1 MREKSLP
8 NKKHSELN
16 KPKSCHFVEA
26 IPKFINYIKNFFL
39 STMKKFG
46 IIKEIEALQNTSKI
60 VYVTYLRD
68 IEQNILNYMLLSS
81 TNFSQIKNKLSED
94 DFTFIVHKF
103 IFIQILSLE
112 EMLLSDNFYGVTDAN
127 ELLKMFS
134 EVLHESENA
143 KIASTLNIL
152 SQPPS
157 MNIDRDLEI
166 INAISMEKEI
176 AKNSCIIQRSGTIET
191 IHGLTSFDFI
201 NETLMSVR
209 TTNIFELP
217 PELHNNFRDTFEAME
232 LEDGKNEITIEFYE
246 NNRHPDYIE
255 SFYFKKDV
263 NALRWF
269 DNVCDWADKY
279 KLSEDV
285 FPRDKE
291 ALQNL
296 NELDISN
303 KGINELPK
311 EIGALVNM
319 TSLKIND
326 NNIEELPHE
335 IGKLTNL
342 SILSMNNNNIKELPP
357 ELYQL
362 TNLLVLLCSNNSISF
377 VSQDIIN
384 LQNLIGFFAKNNE
397 IVKFPENLLKLS
409 KLEVLCLSE
418 NRLKVMPNDITDLS
432 SLNMLALSDN
442 DIKELPQSIA
452 RLTNLESLY
461 IRDTQITE
469 IPIELLKLKKINDL
483 TINDDLLP
491 FIAKHIEYLDV
502 DTINLSASGIQE
514 SSEIVQGLNLK
525 LDREIWIE
533 DKDKKENGCV
543 RLSKCKEEVSEI
555 MPQEEQKDSSM

>member
-1 MREKSLP
+1 MLVVIDFQWHQMALMLESNILIERSNPQNEIRIDMHNL
-8 NKKHSELN
+8 KK
-16 KPKSCHFVEA
+16 V
-26 IPKFINYIKNFFL
+26 
-39 STMKKFG
+39 
-46 IIKEIEALQNTSKI
+46 
-60 VYVTYLRD
+60 
-68 IEQNILNYMLLSS
+68 EQNILNYMLLSNA
-81 TNFSQIKNKLSED
+81 NFLEIQNELKES
-94 DFTFIVHKF
+94 DFTFLIHQVIYKYF
-103 IFIQILSLE
+103 LMLE
-112 EMLLSDNFYGVTDAN
+112 EMFLVDSFHGLHDLESILKIFSAIVNKKENVKTASILDILL
-127 ELLKMFS
+127 
-134 EVLHESENA
+134 
-143 KIASTLNIL
+143 
-152 SQPPS
+152 QPPS
-157 MNIDRDLEI
+157 TDVKRDLEI
-166 INAISMEKEI
+166 INANSMEKEI
-176 AKNSCIIQRSGTIET
+176 AIQNYKVHRKVTIET
-191 IHGLTSFDFI
+191 KDGLTWIDFI
-201 NETLMSVR
+201 NDRVISVG
-209 TTNIFELP
+209 TSNIAKLP
-217 PELHNNFRDTFEAME
+217 EELHDNFADTLSSLANLDLQNGENEASMTFYGDPDNP
-232 LEDGKNEITIEFYE
+232 DG
-246 NNRHPDYIE
+246 IE
-255 SFYFKKDV
+255 SFYLKKDLS
-263 NALRWF
+263 ALKWF
-269 DNVCDWADKY
+269 DNICDWADKY

-432 SLNMLALSDN
+432 SLKMLALSDN